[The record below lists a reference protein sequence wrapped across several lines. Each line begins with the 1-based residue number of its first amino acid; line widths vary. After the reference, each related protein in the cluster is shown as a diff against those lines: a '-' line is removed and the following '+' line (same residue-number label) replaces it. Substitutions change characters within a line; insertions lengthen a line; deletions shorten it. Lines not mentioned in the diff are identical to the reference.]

1 MIDLQRKPMPR
12 SEYEPWRMPEGHA
25 VTGEQKNSVACLFCN
40 HTWTDRS
47 VYVAGVMERVGIC
60 AECARKAVAAL
71 EVEA

>member
-1 MIDLQRKPMPR
+1 MDLNQTTTPGSK
-12 SEYEPWRMPEGHA
+12 YEPWRMPAGHA

-40 HTWTDRS
+40 RTCTDRQ
-47 VYVAGVMERVGIC
+47 VYASGVMMRVGIC

>member
-1 MIDLQRKPMPR
+1 MDLNQTTTPGAK
-12 SEYEPWRMPEGHA
+12 YEPWRLPAGHA
-25 VTGEQKNSVACLFCN
+25 VAGEQKNSVACLFCN

-60 AECARKAVAAL
+60 AECARKALTAL

>member
-1 MIDLQRKPMPR
+1 MDLNQTTTPGGK
-12 SEYEPWRMPEGHA
+12 YEPWRMPAGHA
-25 VTGEQKNSVACLFCN
+25 VAGEQKNSVACLFCH